1 LAQILNPSG
10 EPIVNEFEFG
20 FLGGGQMATAIAKGV
35 VQSQVAAAQSI
46 AFYEPNA
53 EQATK
58 IQRLYPGAFLA
69 SSANELFD
77 RCHRLILAV
86 KPQVLEGISMGLAPH
101 TTPHHHLISIAAGIP
116 LAKLTQWFRTE
127 RITRVMPNTP
137 CQCLQGASG
146 IAHGSGVGQEDREW
160 TDRVFRSVGTVV
172 QVTDDQLHAVT
183 GVSGSG
189 PAYVLMM
196 IEAMSDGGVASGLSR
211 EVALQ
216 LATQTVLGAAAMV
229 QQTQVHPAILREQV
243 TSPAGTTIEA
253 LKTLE
258 DGAFRGTVIAAV
270 LAATRRSREL
280 AGPVRKTETS

>member
-1 LAQILNPSG
+1 LNPSG

-35 VQSQVAAAQSI
+35 LHSKAASCETI

-53 EQATK
+53 QQAAK
-58 IQRLYPGAFLA
+58 LRQLYPEAFLA
-69 SSANELFD
+69 ASASELFD

-86 KPQVLEGISMGLAPH
+86 KPQVLEGIAMGLAPH

-116 LAKLTQWFRTE
+116 LAKLTLWFRTE

-146 IAHGSGVGQEDREW
+146 IAHGAGVGQEDREW

-211 EVALQ
+211 EVALE

-229 QQTQVHPAILREQV
+229 QQTKIHPAILREQV

-253 LKTLE
+253 LMTLE
-258 DGAFRGTVIAAV
+258 DGAFRGKVIAAV

-280 AGPVRKTETS
+280 ASPVRKTENS

>member
-1 LAQILNPSG
+1 
-10 EPIVNEFEFG
+10 
-20 FLGGGQMATAIAKGV
+20 M
-35 VQSQVAAAQSI
+35 
-46 AFYEPNA
+46 
-53 EQATK
+53 
-58 IQRLYPGAFLA
+58 
-69 SSANELFD
+69 
-77 RCHRLILAV
+77 
-86 KPQVLEGISMGLAPH
+86 
-101 TTPHHHLISIAAGIP
+101 
-116 LAKLTQWFRTE
+116 
-127 RITRVMPNTP
+127 
-137 CQCLQGASG
+137 
-146 IAHGSGVGQEDREW
+146 
-160 TDRVFRSVGTVV
+160 

>member
-1 LAQILNPSG
+1 
-10 EPIVNEFEFG
+10 VNEFEFG

-35 VQSQVAAAQSI
+35 VHSEVATAQAI

-53 EQATK
+53 EQAAK

-116 LAKLTQWFRTE
+116 LVKLTQWFRTE

-146 IAHGSGVGQEDREW
+146 IAHGAGVGQEDREW

-172 QVTDDQLHAVT
+172 HVTDDQLHAVT

-280 AGPVRKTETS
+280 AGPVRKAETSE

>member
-1 LAQILNPSG
+1 MDEL
-10 EPIVNEFEFG
+10 EFG

-35 VQSQVAAAQSI
+35 VHAEVCGPKAL

-53 EQATK
+53 DQVAK
-58 IQRLYPGAFLA
+58 IKSHFPEAFLA
-69 SSANELFD
+69 SSASELFD

-86 KPQVLEGISMGLAPH
+86 KPQVLEGIAMGLAPH
-101 TTPHHHLISIAAGIP
+101 VTPHHHLISIAAGIS

-127 RITRVMPNTP
+127 RFTRVMPNTP

-146 IAHGSGVGQEDREW
+146 IAHAHGVSQQDKDW
-160 TDRVFRSVGTVV
+160 TDRVFRSVGSVV
-172 QVTDDQLHAVT
+172 QVTDEQLHAVT

-196 IEAMSDGGVASGLSR
+196 IEALSDGGVACGLSR
-211 EVALQ
+211 DVALQ

-229 QQTQVHPAILREQV
+229 QQTHVHPAVLREQV

-253 LKTLE
+253 LKVLE
-258 DGAFRGTVIAAV
+258 SGAFRSTVMQAVIAA
-270 LAATRRSREL
+270 TNRSKEL
-280 AGPVRKTETS
+280 SGPIRKSESS

>member
-1 LAQILNPSG
+1 
-10 EPIVNEFEFG
+10 
-20 FLGGGQMATAIAKGV
+20 
-35 VQSQVAAAQSI
+35 
-46 AFYEPNA
+46 
-53 EQATK
+53 
-58 IQRLYPGAFLA
+58 
-69 SSANELFD
+69 
-77 RCHRLILAV
+77 
-86 KPQVLEGISMGLAPH
+86 
-101 TTPHHHLISIAAGIP
+101 
-116 LAKLTQWFRTE
+116 
-127 RITRVMPNTP
+127 
-137 CQCLQGASG
+137 
-146 IAHGSGVGQEDREW
+146 
-160 TDRVFRSVGTVV
+160 VGTVV

>member
-1 LAQILNPSG
+1 
-10 EPIVNEFEFG
+10 
-20 FLGGGQMATAIAKGV
+20 
-35 VQSQVAAAQSI
+35 
-46 AFYEPNA
+46 
-53 EQATK
+53 
-58 IQRLYPGAFLA
+58 
-69 SSANELFD
+69 
-77 RCHRLILAV
+77 
-86 KPQVLEGISMGLAPH
+86 
-101 TTPHHHLISIAAGIP
+101 
-116 LAKLTQWFRTE
+116 
-127 RITRVMPNTP
+127 
-137 CQCLQGASG
+137 
-146 IAHGSGVGQEDREW
+146 
-160 TDRVFRSVGTVV
+160 VGTVV

-253 LKTLE
+253 IKTLE
-258 DGAFRGTVIAAV
+258 DGAFRGTLIAAV
-270 LAATRRSREL
+270 LAATRRSKEL

>member
-1 LAQILNPSG
+1 M
-10 EPIVNEFEFG
+10 NEFEFG

-35 VQSQVAAAQSI
+35 VNSEVATAQAI

-53 EQATK
+53 DQASK
-58 IQRLYPGAFLA
+58 IQRLYPGSFLA

-137 CQCLQGASG
+137 CQCLHGASG
-146 IAHGSGVGQEDREW
+146 IAHGAGVSPEDREW

-172 QVTDDQLHAVT
+172 HVTDDQLHAVT

-280 AGPVRKTETS
+280 AGPVRKAETSE

>member
-1 LAQILNPSG
+1 M
-10 EPIVNEFEFG
+10 NEFEFG

-35 VQSQVAAAQSI
+35 VHSEVATAQAI

-53 EQATK
+53 EQASK

-69 SSANELFD
+69 TSANELFD

-137 CQCLQGASG
+137 CQCLHGASG
-146 IAHGSGVGQEDREW
+146 IAHGAGVSPEDREW

-172 QVTDDQLHAVT
+172 HVTDDQLHAVT

-280 AGPVRKTETS
+280 AGPVRKAETSE

>member
-1 LAQILNPSG
+1 
-10 EPIVNEFEFG
+10 
-20 FLGGGQMATAIAKGV
+20 MATAIAKGV
-35 VQSQVAAAQSI
+35 VHSEVATAQAI

-53 EQATK
+53 EQASK

-146 IAHGSGVGQEDREW
+146 IAHGAGVGTEDREW

-172 QVTDDQLHAVT
+172 HVTDDQLHAVT

-253 LKTLE
+253 LKKLE

-280 AGPVRKTETS
+280 AGPVRKAETSE